1 MIVDWLA
8 REGWIVFNWWL
19 LVTLAGLAV
28 LPLSVRL
35 LAGLPDK
42 GYTLARALG
51 LLLVGFVFW
60 LLASLG
66 FVRNTPG
73 SILLAWL
80 IVLVGSLVTYFR
92 QPESFDWRE
101 WWGQNR
107 PVIITAE
114 ILFAVS
120 MLAFAIYRAHMPN
133 LTGTEKPMELAFMS
147 AVQRSTVFPPNDPW
161 LSGYAISYYYF
172 GYVQSAMLSMMS
184 GISSTIGFNMTISLL
199 FSLTG
204 LTTFGVVYNL
214 VRSRFDRFK
223 ATATRIAVLAGL
235 LGMVFVVLMGN
246 FQLPLIEMPYQ
257 TRTATDNY
265 LDFWGQDT
273 RLSAKPTLEAAQVG
287 PENWDFWWWFRASR
301 VVTDTN
307 LDGSRIGIQ
316 PIDEFPSFSFLLADV
331 HPHVLA
337 LPFAMLALGLALN
350 VVLTGRD
357 PGRDEVILYG
367 LALGGLVF
375 LNTWDGPIY
384 MVVLVGADAVR
395 RLVRNGSGRLLGRD
409 WLALVWL
416 GVRLLALTAIF
427 YLPFFISFRSQASG
441 ILPNFLFPTRFQ
453 QYFVM
458 FGPFMVMIGLFF
470 ALEIWLARDRMNWRL
485 GIMAA
490 FGLLV
495 ALVTLMLLLA
505 IGAVIFPAQRALV
518 IGFVD
523 QYGGL
528 EAVLPGLLG
537 RRLSTIVTTLV
548 LLAGIAVVVARLFPR
563 LPTMAEVENV
573 PDDACR
579 VVTWSPGTGFALLLV
594 GAGLVLTLAPEFVY
608 LRDNFGVRINTI
620 FKFYYQAWLLF
631 SVAGAYAVFVI
642 VADVRLAGRAMAARS
657 VMAVLV
663 TVAMS
668 LGLLYPLLGYHNRAL
683 IETGRATAID
693 PAPLTLDGGA
703 TLVRADDYQA
713 IMCLGAMI
721 EGDDAVVAEAIGPAY
736 NSGYGR
742 VGALTGI
749 PIVLGWENH
758 EGQWR
763 GPTYGQVVGTRP
775 NDVREL
781 YNDLRWDVVQPI
793 IERYGIDYI
802 FYGNSERD
810 QYGSAGEQ
818 KFLDNLAVVCERG
831 NSRFFRVDPASMAT
845 QR

>member
-1 MIVDWLA
+1 MILDWLA

-28 LPLSVRL
+28 LPLCVRL

-66 FVRNTPG
+66 FLRNTPG
-73 SILLAWL
+73 SILFAWL
-80 IVLVGSLVTYFR
+80 IVLVGGLVYYFR
-92 QPESFDWRE
+92 QSEPFDWRG
-101 WWGQNR
+101 WWQQNR
-107 PVIITAE
+107 PAVVVGE
-114 ILFAVS
+114 ILFVGLL
-120 MLAFAIYRAHMPN
+120 LAFAVYRANLPN

-147 AVQRSTVFPPNDPW
+147 AVQRSDVFPPNDPW

-172 GYVQSAMLSMMS
+172 GYVQSAMLSKMS
-184 GISSTIGFNMTISLL
+184 GINSAVGFNMTITLL

-214 VRSRFDRFK
+214 VRSRFDRFN
-223 ATATRIAVLAGL
+223 AAASRIAVLTGL

-246 FQLPLIEMPYQ
+246 FQVPFIEMPYQ
-257 TRTATDNY
+257 TRTASDAY
-265 LDFWGQDT
+265 LDFWGQDA
-273 RLSAKPTLEAAQVG
+273 RLATKPMLEDVPTAPA
-287 PENWDFWWWFRASR
+287 NWDFWWWFRASR

-307 LDGSRIGIQ
+307 LDGTLIGIQ

-337 LPFAMLALGLALN
+337 LPFAILALGLALN
-350 VVLTGRD
+350 VVLMGRD
-357 PGRDEVILYG
+357 PGRAEVILYG
-367 LALGGLVF
+367 LSLGGLVF

-384 MVVLVGADAVR
+384 MVLLVGADAVR
-395 RLVRNGSGRLLGRD
+395 RLVRSESGRLSRQD
-409 WLALVWL
+409 WRVLLWL
-416 GVRLLALTAIF
+416 GLRLLVLTLIF

-453 QYFVM
+453 QYFIM
-458 FGPFMVMIGLFF
+458 FGPFIVILGLFF
-470 ALEIWLARDRMNWRL
+470 ALEIGLAGRRMNWGL
-485 GIMAA
+485 GVMIAL
-490 FGLLV
+490 GLL
-495 ALVTLMLLLA
+495 LGLIGLMLLLA
-505 IGAVIFPAQRALV
+505 IGASLFPAQRALV
-518 IGFVD
+518 VGFID

-528 EAVLPGLLG
+528 ESVLPDLLT
-537 RRLSTIVTTLV
+537 RRLSTILTTGLLLV
-548 LLAGIAVVVARLFPR
+548 GITVVVARLFPR
-563 LPTMAEVENV
+563 RLFSSDHGSDEPQRIVN
-573 PDDACR
+573 
-579 VVTWSPGTGFALLLV
+579 WSSETGFALLLV
-594 GAGLVLTLAPEFVY
+594 GAAVMLTLIPEFVY

-620 FKFYYQAWLLF
+620 FKFYYQAWLMF

-642 VADVRLAGRAMAARS
+642 LADGRLAGRLVVVRS
-657 VMAVLV
+657 VMGAAV
-663 TVAMS
+663 TVAVA
-668 LGLLYPLLGYHNRAL
+668 LGLLYPVLGYHNRAL
-683 IETGRATAID
+683 VESGRQSAID
-693 PAPLTLDGGA
+693 PAPLTLDGGY
-703 TLVRADDYQA
+703 TLVSADDYQA
-713 IMCLGAMI
+713 IICLGTMI

-775 NDVREL
+775 GDIGEL
-781 YNDLRWDVVQPI
+781 YTDLRWDVAQQV

-802 FYGNSERD
+802 FYGSSERA
-810 QYGSAGEQ
+810 QYGVAGEQ
-818 KFLDNLAVVCERG
+818 KFAENLAVVCERG
-831 NSRFFRVDPASMAT
+831 DSRFYRVDAVSQVA
-845 QR
+845 QQ